1 MKSCE
6 NHEVQKKF
14 FFLWINQRPSKSPSW
29 FHEIEASDQMTKFHQ
44 IPSLLSCP
52 TVSYQNNTKIAIFFA
67 VNKNEVALISSKLSQ
82 LTGWFR
88 VKFWRGIAY
97 FVQNNTTIIQPGDT
111 RRIRASYHAMPDA
124 VDAFFGAKL
133 GAWSKILLHI
143 FPLLQSDRVFG
154 NVNPFSWKVNASPV
168 RKVTW
173 FECLSR
179 ALSFINWRRLWQENG
194 TFQSADE

>member
-1 MKSCE
+1 
-6 NHEVQKKF
+6 
-14 FFLWINQRPSKSPSW
+14 
-29 FHEIEASDQMTKFHQ
+29 MTKFHQ

-133 GAWSKILLHI
+133 GAWSKTLLHI
-143 FPLLQSDRVFG
+143 FHLLQSDMVFG
-154 NVNPFSWKVNASPV
+154 NVFPFNSWKVNAISSKKSYLISMPFTCPFLHKLTSIMTGKWNFSK
-168 RKVTW
+168 RWRVT
-173 FECLSR
+173 
-179 ALSFINWRRLWQENG
+179 AIRLPLLIIRPKQATRLNG
-194 TFQSADE
+194 ITLTF